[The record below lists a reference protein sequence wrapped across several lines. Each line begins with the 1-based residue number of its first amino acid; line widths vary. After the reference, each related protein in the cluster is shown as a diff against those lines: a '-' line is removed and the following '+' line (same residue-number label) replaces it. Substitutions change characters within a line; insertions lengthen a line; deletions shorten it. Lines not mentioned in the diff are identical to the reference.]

1 MSKPLHRLDLNL
13 LITLQLLL
21 QERSVTKAAKKLSVT
36 PSAVSKSLTKLRE
49 WFDDPL
55 FVRTPHGLQPTLLSL
70 SMETEL
76 SEWFQIGTQLSSKR
90 GSEAPKG
97 VKFQLMMES
106 PLHMVMLS
114 QLPQL
119 ISQQYHDSNI
129 KIRNWDY
136 DSLEA
141 IINGNADIGFTG
153 RETHHRSQETLALLP
168 YYIDYEVL
176 FTEKPM
182 VYMRSDHPATK
193 QPWSLETF
201 LQYSHITVL
210 WEARESWA
218 LDEVLAAKGL
228 KRNVSLS
235 VSTFEQSLFM
245 AAQPNQLMFTTAPGY
260 CREYIKHHHPNLI
273 AKPIP
278 LENEDTHGLD
288 VPFTLMWHKRNT
300 HNPKLIWLRK
310 AIKEMVENY
319 RYHQP
324 S

>member
-1 MSKPLHRLDLNL
+1 MNKPLHRLDLNL

-55 FVRTPHGLQPTLLSL
+55 FVRTPQGLQPTLLSL
-70 SMETEL
+70 SMESEL

-90 GSEAPKG
+90 GSDTPKG
-97 VKFQLMMES
+97 VTFQLMMES
-106 PLHMVMLS
+106 PLHMVLLS
-114 QLPQL
+114 QLPQM
-119 ISQQYHDSNI
+119 INQQYHDANI

-141 IINGNADIGFTG
+141 IISGNADIGFTG

-176 FTEKPM
+176 FTERPM
-182 VYMRSDHPATK
+182 VYMRKDHPATK
-193 QPWSLETF
+193 QDWTLATF
-201 LQYSHITVL
+201 LQYAHITVL

-218 LDEVLAAKGL
+218 LDEVIAAMGL
-228 KRNVSLS
+228 KRNIAMS

-245 AAQPNQLMFTTAPGY
+245 AELEDPKLMTTAPGY
-260 CREYIKHHHPNLI
+260 CREYIKHHHPNLV

-278 LENEDTHGLD
+278 LDDKENLELD
-288 VPFTLMWHKRNT
+288 VPFTLMWHKRNSHT
-300 HNPKLIWLRK
+300 PKLIWLK
-310 AIKEMVENY
+310 EAIKQLVSAN
-319 RYHQP
+319 RA
-324 S
+324 